1 MGTGT
6 STATSTG
13 TETAATGALAESGA
27 TDGTVVCT
35 DEYAP
40 VCGTDKNTYPNACA
54 ASRMN
59 VASIPG
65 ACPKDGTA
73 EEGSEPGTPES
84 GLPSSQTENMALSG
98 SSATPTVTASGL
110 PYENAGLG
118 YGFVMPKS
126 SYFSGF
132 GSRDGA
138 SHTVGI
144 GRNASPESFELAEV
158 KVRFYKGKILSQL
171 QNAENGFYEDSE
183 NGITYLSLN
192 GSTLTIEADR
202 SISEK
207 IVDSIVASAYVR

>member
-1 MGTGT
+1 M
-6 STATSTG
+6 
-13 TETAATGALAESGA
+13 
-27 TDGTVVCT
+27 CT

-65 ACPKDGTA
+65 ACPKEGA
-73 EEGSEPGTPES
+73 MEEGSEPGNPGS
-84 GLPSSQTENMALSG
+84 GTPSSQPETVTLTG
-98 SSATPTVTASGL
+98 SSAMPTVTVSGL
-110 PYENAGLG
+110 PYDNTGLG
-118 YGFVMPKS
+118 YGFVLPKS

-138 SHTVGI
+138 SHSVGI
-144 GRNASPESFELAEV
+144 GRDASPESFELAEV

-171 QNAENGFYEDSE
+171 QNAENGFYEDAE
-183 NGITYLSLN
+183 NGITYLSVN
-192 GSTLTIEADR
+192 GSTITVEADR
-202 SISEK
+202 SISGK